1 MKKGLRWKMAVLI
14 TAAIAIS
21 YFDRQTLPVAIRAI
35 QREIPVTN
43 TQYSH
48 LQAAFLAAYALM
60 YAGSGKLIDV
70 LGTRK
75 GFLLIMLW
83 WSLAC
88 ASQGLATSVPLLAV
102 SLFLLGMGEGG
113 GFPAATKAMAEWFPA
128 HERST
133 AMGLM
138 NAGTAVG
145 AVAAPPLIA
154 LTLAHLSWRWVFFLA
169 GAVGLAWT
177 LWWVKDYQPA
187 ATHPKLGAEERLA
200 LAEVLA
206 PKDQGGV
213 KVRWID
219 LFRYPQV
226 TGLVTAKFL
235 SDAAWYFYIFWLP
248 KYLYDVH
255 HFDTKQVGYFA
266 WIPYAAAGVGSL
278 LGGWFSSRLIQRGF
292 SLDMS
297 RKIALGVSAGV
308 MPMILLVMH
317 SPVQFVIVLF
327 SIAFA
332 GQQSWSTLVMTLPS
346 DLVPSSVVG
355 SFAGLVGFG
364 GAMGGIVFG
373 LVVGKLLDL
382 RFWLRTGLC
391 VRQRFPPHRFRVIL
405 LSIRV
410 VGPIDFK
417 KSTARFVR
425 GVKVSY
431 NDKGARSEQG
441 KENDWNYSCDS
452 SDHSAPCSR
461 SSNGISPTSR

>member
-1 MKKGLRWKMAVLI
+1 MSKALRWKMAILI

-21 YFDRQTLPVAIRAI
+21 YFDRQTLPIAIRAI

-43 TQYSH
+43 TQFSH

-75 GFLLIMLW
+75 GFLLIMVW

-88 ASQGLATSVPLLAV
+88 ASQGLATSVPILAV

-113 GFPAATKAMAEWFPA
+113 GFPAATKAMSEWFPA
-128 HERST
+128 RERST

-154 LTLAHLSWRWVFFLA
+154 LTLAHLSWRWVFYLA

-177 LWWVKDYQPA
+177 LWWIRDYQPA
-187 ATHPKLGAEERLA
+187 ASHPRLSADERQE

-206 PKDQGGV
+206 PKATSEA

-226 TGLVTAKFL
+226 CGLVFAKFL

-255 HFDTKQVGYFA
+255 HFNTKEVGYFA

-292 SLDMS
+292 SINMS

-308 MPMILLVMH
+308 MPSILLVMH

-332 GQQSWSTLVMTLPS
+332 GQQSWSTLVMTIPS

-373 LVVGKLLDL
+373 LVVGQLLDHG
-382 RFWLRTGLC
+382 FGYGPVFAC
-391 VRQRFPPHRFRVIL
+391 VSVLHLIGFCVIL
-405 LSIRV
+405 LTIRV
-410 VGPIDFK
+410 IGPIDFK
-417 KSTARFVR
+417 TTA
-425 GVKVSY
+425 
-431 NDKGARSEQG
+431 AR
-441 KENDWNYSCDS
+441 Y
-452 SDHSAPCSR
+452 AAA
-461 SSNGISPTSR
+461 